1 MPKQSK
7 SKQTESES
15 TISVSKQKLVEDL
28 KIVIADA
35 EEILRA
41 TADMAG
47 EKIVELRGQISERL
61 EDAKER
67 LIDVENELIG
77 KTRAAAQATDVYVR
91 ENPWHAVGIAAGI
104 GLLIGIFS
112 SRR

>member
-1 MPKQSK
+1 MPRQSK
-7 SKQTESES
+7 SKQSESEFS
-15 TISVSKQKLVEDL
+15 INLSKQKLVEDL

-41 TADMAG
+41 TADLAG
-47 EKIVELRGQISERL
+47 EKVVELRGQISERL
-61 EDAKER
+61 EDAKTR

-77 KTRAAAQATDVYVR
+77 RTRAAAHDTDVYVK
-91 ENPWHAVGIAAGI
+91 ENPWQAVGIAASI
-104 GLLIGIFS
+104 GLLIGIFA

>member
-1 MPKQSK
+1 MPKLPK
-7 SKQTESES
+7 SKQIESE
-15 TISVSKQKLVEDL
+15 TAISISKQKLVEDL

-41 TADMAG
+41 TADLAG
-47 EKIVELRGQISERL
+47 EKIVELRGQLSERL
-61 EDAKER
+61 EDAKAR

-77 KTRAAAQATDVYVR
+77 KTCAAAHATNVYVR